1 MASNIF
7 KLPDEPSL
15 APLLGQFPG
24 RDHQIRSLAA
34 LLHTDAAPCRNLVI
48 HGSETTGKSSV
59 TTQLLARLAQGDGT
73 DDGAA
78 GSRATALVYATVNV
92 ARCISARHFFESIV
106 VAVSSALSA
115 WDGTEDSENSP
126 QRCETLAQLAAS
138 LSSIFNQPRIKDG
151 LRHFVLVL
159 DGMDKQRDAPPTL
172 MPALGRLCETISCLT
187 CIFIVTTPPA
197 GFLRACPTSYLY
209 FPPYNKSE
217 LINILSKEPPSHTRK
232 TTSAAEDVQESTLD
246 PNEANLWTRF
256 CAAVY
261 DSLAQSAG
269 RSLPSFK
276 NSCYTLWPRFIAPI
290 VAGTNTSHQ
299 FSKLLIAARPSF
311 QDEAFLNPKIVSPR
325 VSTTR
330 ISIDHGKQP
339 SIRHLESSL
348 ASTTLVSQPLAG
360 LTGLLPTTA
369 RVLLL
374 SAYIASH
381 NTIRHDLTLFSTH
394 YSGRKRRRAGPNSFR
409 ANHRNKQR
417 KISRKLLGA
426 HAFLLERLLAIFDA
440 VRTEWVPSA
449 VLSGVD
455 GDIGMGLATLA
466 SLRLLIRVGAGDI
479 MDRSGKWRIN
489 IGWEIVRGIG
499 RGIGVNIEEWL
510 VE

>member
-1 MASNIF
+1 
-7 KLPDEPSL
+7 
-15 APLLGQFPG
+15 
-24 RDHQIRSLAA
+24 
-34 LLHTDAAPCRNLVI
+34 
-48 HGSETTGKSSV
+48 
-59 TTQLLARLAQGDGT
+59 
-73 DDGAA
+73 
-78 GSRATALVYATVNV
+78 
-92 ARCISARHFFESIV
+92 
-106 VAVSSALSA
+106 
-115 WDGTEDSENSP
+115 
-126 QRCETLAQLAAS
+126 
-138 LSSIFNQPRIKDG
+138 
-151 LRHFVLVL
+151 
-159 DGMDKQRDAPPTL
+159 MDKQRDAPPTL
-172 MPALGRLCETISCLT
+172 MPALARLYETVSRKYPSFKNEAAWEQPLIKNRQISCLT
-187 CIFIVTTPPA
+187 CVFIVTTPPA

-217 LINILSKEPPSHTRK
+217 LINILLKEPPSHTHK
-232 TTSAAEDVQESTLD
+232 TPSAAEDVQESTLD
-246 PNEANLWTRF
+246 PDEANLWTKF

-290 VAGTNTSHQ
+290 VAGTNTPHQ
-299 FSKLLIAARPSF
+299 FSKLLIAARPFF

-325 VSTTR
+325 VSTSK
-330 ISIDHGKQP
+330 ISIENGKQP
-339 SIRHLESSL
+339 SSGYFESSL
-348 ASTTLVSQPLAG
+348 VSTISTSQPLVG

-381 NTIRHDLTLFSTH
+381 NTVRHDLTLFSTH
-394 YSGRKRRRAGPNSFR
+394 YSGRKRRRAGPNSSR

-426 HAFLLERLLAIFDA
+426 HAFLLERLLAIFEA
-440 VRTEWVPSA
+440 VRTEWIPLA
-449 VLSGVD
+449 VLSGID

-489 IGWEIVRGIG
+489 IGWEIIRGIG
-499 RGIGVNIEEWL
+499 RGVGVNIEEWL
-510 VE
+510 ME